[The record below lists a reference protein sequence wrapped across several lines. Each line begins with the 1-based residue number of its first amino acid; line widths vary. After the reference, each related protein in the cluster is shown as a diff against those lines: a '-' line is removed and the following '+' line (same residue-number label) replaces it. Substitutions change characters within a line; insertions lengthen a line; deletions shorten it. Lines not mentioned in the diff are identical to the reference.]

1 MDEVGSSLQ
10 HSDQYNVEIHPFIYC
25 KDLVAM
31 QNPENNAVV
40 DPSLRITYS
49 ILWPKTQIEKDA
61 ILYRDFL
68 PRITE
73 EMFRS
78 ARLCVWFVTPEK
90 YYKEALQAH
99 RDAKKSI
106 KEKSAEFEE
115 KFIENQEKDRSFLDE
130 LKNLER
136 PVKIFTDF
144 VSVYLVYISY
154 SMIL

>member
-1 MDEVGSSLQ
+1 M
-10 HSDQYNVEIHPFIYC
+10 
-25 KDLVAM
+25 
-31 QNPENNAVV
+31 
-40 DPSLRITYS
+40 
-49 ILWPKTQIEKDA
+49 
-61 ILYRDFL
+61 
-68 PRITE
+68 
-73 EMFRS
+73 
-78 ARLCVWFVTPEK
+78 
-90 YYKEALQAH
+90 
-99 RDAKKSI
+99 